1 MKQWTAH
8 HLLSSFNHICNQIMT
23 ARAFVIAIQNYSKGK
38 SLPNLP
44 GTNKDAEAFIRWLV
58 DKKGVKPSDILCCA
72 EKKIK
77 ARTTGTTSN
86 EIIAELAKA
95 VNNWAD
101 KTEELYFYFSG
112 HGFSY
117 SASAF
122 EKSIDILVASDFA
135 DLATSGR
142 ACLKLDEIK
151 TKLWKALGPKHHY
164 YFIDACRNQIAADA
178 INPSDT
184 GLGFPSSQLGTPTV
198 YKLFSTADG
207 AVSKTES
214 GFTPLLVKGLSGGGR
229 AKGLRSNHMYVIFDL
244 LGAYM
249 KKELEAAG
257 QDVDFSREGNGE
269 GFVLELKP
277 IPETKCE
284 IKVAKAKPSDEFVL
298 TIQDIKGFRKK
309 KKFKG
314 SSFEFSIFPDDYSFE
329 LSHASASAS
338 VLRKPPPEDPVDLY
352 DPCVLNFELRVSAK
366 TVKTI
371 KAKKGGKAPKGPPGR
386 PAIALPESTITAGKG
401 FLETG
406 PSQTLG
412 DKRKGKK
419 ARRIPVSAP
428 PSPTSPSTGV
438 LHAKCPP
445 TPHTEI
451 EVLSLRTGEL
461 QRVEADFQKEVPPGE
476 YQVKLRERGVTVSTH
491 EVTVKAGKIKTVNL
505 VARPRDKVRTSILKA
520 VKADEIGGA
529 SVFSETSLGP
539 LANQDLGLWLSLFG
553 ASRILGQAG
562 QFKKLERL
570 PLQTF
575 NDVKKN
581 KAVVYVLAGFEKF
594 AGPFAVG
601 LSLGPQVEWQLLKE
615 VKGLEKIY
623 ELRLPA
629 TVGSHLLSL
638 KIPRR
643 PPVTF
648 ATHCLPNRATL
659 ATFAQD
665 KEGRLTFHQS
675 ILPIQHLT
683 KYLDPM
689 VRGYLQGNMLGV
701 VRTMTLAQSQFA
713 RKRSVR
719 EQLEKSDQNVWI
731 DLVHHKWLDPL
742 MALIAAYDVIR
753 HGSRDEA
760 RSLLKIVNSN
770 LKKHFEGMGDVEAI
784 AKLLGSP
791 WTLPT
796 APPVFLD
803 GVMAFDE
810 IQEKQML
817 PLSPDKLDYYSP
829 WTAWQRAVNDFKLP
843 RVATR
848 KRKTTK
854 HVDGSKTARKARR
867 KRSGA
872 KRRSQHV

>member
-1 MKQWTAH
+1 
-8 HLLSSFNHICNQIMT
+8 MT
-23 ARAFVIAIQNYSKGK
+23 ARAFVIAIQNYSKGE

-58 DKKGVKPSDILCCA
+58 DKKGVKPSDILCCT
-72 EKKIK
+72 EKTIK

-86 EIIAELAKA
+86 EIIAELGKA
-95 VNNWAD
+95 VKKWAD
-101 KTEELYFYFSG
+101 KTDELYFYFSG

-135 DLATSGR
+135 ELATSGR

-164 YFIDACRNQIAADA
+164 YFIDACRNEIAADA

-207 AVSKTES
+207 SVSKTTS

-229 AKGLRSNHMYVIFDL
+229 AKGIRSNHMYVIFDL

-249 KKELEAAG
+249 KKELQAAG
-257 QDVDFSREGNGE
+257 QDVDFSREGNGD

-284 IKVAKAKPSDEFVL
+284 IKVAKAKPGDEFVL
-298 TIQDIKGFRKK
+298 TIQDVKGFRKK

-314 SSFEFSIFPDDYSFE
+314 PSFEFSIFPDDYSFE
-329 LSHASASAS
+329 LSHASAS

-352 DPCVLNFELRVSAK
+352 DPCVLNFELKISAK
-366 TVKTI
+366 TSNTTKAI
-371 KAKKGGKAPKGPPGR
+371 KQGKKSKALIAGQPFGLTGITSKDSLSPVTWPPGADRKRKSKKGR
-386 PAIALPESTITAGKG
+386 PVPVSE
-401 FLETG
+401 G
-406 PSQTLG
+406 PS
-412 DKRKGKK
+412 
-419 ARRIPVSAP
+419 VAP
-428 PSPTSPSTGV
+428 AVTGV

-451 EVLSLRTGEL
+451 EVLSLRTGEV
-461 QRVEADFQKEVPPGE
+461 QRVETDFQKEVPPGE
-476 YQVKLRERGVTVSTH
+476 YQIKLRERGITVSTH
-491 EVTVKAGKIKTVNL
+491 QVTVKAGKTKTVNL
-505 VARPRDKVRTSILKA
+505 VVRPKDKVRTSILKA
-520 VKADEIGGA
+520 VKADERGGA

-581 KAVVYVLAGFEKF
+581 EAVVYVLAGFEKF

-601 LSLGPQVEWQLLKE
+601 LSFGPQVKWQVLKE

-629 TVGSHLLSL
+629 TVGPHLLSL
-638 KIPRR
+638 QIPRR
-643 PPVTF
+643 PPITF

-675 ILPIQHLT
+675 ILPIRHLT

-713 RKRSVR
+713 RKRSVK
-719 EQLEKSDQNVWI
+719 EQLEKSDQNVWN

-791 WTLPT
+791 WTPPT

-829 WTAWQRAVNDFKLP
+829 WTAWQGAVNNFELP
-843 RVATR
+843 RVTTR
-848 KRKTTK
+848 EPGKRKTTK
-854 HVDGSKTARKARR
+854 HTDGSKSAVKARR
-867 KRSGA
+867 KRTVT
-872 KRRSQHV
+872 KRRSQV

>member
-1 MKQWTAH
+1 
-8 HLLSSFNHICNQIMT
+8 MT

-38 SLPNLP
+38 FLPNLP

-58 DKKGVKPSDILCCA
+58 DTKGVKPADILCCA
-72 EKKIK
+72 EKTVK

-95 VNNWAD
+95 FINWAD

-135 DLATSGR
+135 GLATGGR
-142 ACLKLDEIK
+142 ACLDLDEIK

-164 YFIDACRNQIAADA
+164 YFIDACRNEIAADA
-178 INPSDT
+178 ISPSDT

-207 AVSKTES
+207 AVSKTTS
-214 GFTPLLVKGLSGGGR
+214 GFTPLLIKGLSGIGR

-244 LGAYM
+244 LGAYL
-249 KKELEAAG
+249 KKKLQADG
-257 QDVDFSREGNGE
+257 QEVDFSHEGNGE
-269 GFVLELKP
+269 GFLLELKP

-298 TIQDIKGFRKK
+298 TIRDIKGFRKK

-314 SSFEFSIFPDDYSFE
+314 PSFQFSIFPDDYSFE
-329 LSHASASAS
+329 LSHTSAG

-352 DPCVLNFELRVSAK
+352 DQCVLNFELKVSAK
-366 TVKTI
+366 TSKTT
-371 KAKKGGKAPKGPPGR
+371 KATKKGKTSKAVAGGPPSGILLGHLPSTEAV
-386 PAIALPESTITAGKG
+386 PAALPTPSGTLHLKG
-401 FLETG
+401 A
-406 PSQTLG
+406 S
-412 DKRKGKK
+412 
-419 ARRIPVSAP
+419 
-428 PSPTSPSTGV
+428 
-438 LHAKCPP
+438 

-461 QRVEADFQKEVPPGE
+461 QRAEGDFQKEMPPGE

-505 VARPRDKVRTSILKA
+505 VARPKDKMRTSILNA
-520 VKADEIGGA
+520 VKADEEGGA

-581 KAVVYVLAGFEKF
+581 NAVVYVLAGFEKF

-601 LSLGPQVEWQLLKE
+601 LSFGPQVEWQLLKE
-615 VKGLEKIY
+615 VNGLEKIY

-629 TVGSHLLSL
+629 PVGPHLLSL

-643 PPVTF
+643 PPITF

-675 ILPIQHLT
+675 ILPIRHLT

-689 VRGYLQGNMLGV
+689 VRGYLRGNMLGV

-713 RKRSVR
+713 RKRSVK
-719 EQLEKSDQNVWI
+719 EELEKSDRKVWS

-753 HGSRDEA
+753 HGTRDEA
-760 RSLLKIVNSN
+760 RGLLKMVNSN

-796 APPVFLD
+796 APPVFMD

-810 IQEKQML
+810 IQEKQIL

-829 WTAWQRAVNDFKLP
+829 WTTWQRAVNDFKLP
-843 RVATR
+843 RVTTR
-848 KRKTTK
+848 EPNKRKTTK
-854 HVDGSKTARKARR
+854 QMDGSKTASRTSK
-867 KRSGA
+867 KRSTA
-872 KRRSQHV
+872 KRRS

>member
-1 MKQWTAH
+1 
-8 HLLSSFNHICNQIMT
+8 MT
-23 ARAFVIAIQNYSKGK
+23 ARAIVIAIQNYSKGK

-58 DKKGVKPSDILCCA
+58 DTKRVKPADILCCA
-72 EKKIK
+72 EKTVR
-77 ARTTGTTSN
+77 ARTTGTTSG

-95 VNNWAD
+95 VKNWAD

-151 TKLWKALGPKHHY
+151 TKLWMALGPKHHY

-184 GLGFPSSQLGTPTV
+184 GLGFPGSQLGVPTV

-207 AVSKTES
+207 AVSKTTS

-229 AKGLRSNHMYVIFDL
+229 AKGLRSNRMYVIFDL

-249 KKELEAAG
+249 KKELQAAG
-257 QDVDFSREGNGE
+257 QDVDFSREGNGD
-269 GFVLELKP
+269 GLVLELKP

-284 IKVAKAKPSDEFVL
+284 IKVAKAKPNDEFTL
-298 TIQDIKGFRKK
+298 TIRDIKGFDKK

-314 SSFEFSIFPDDYSFE
+314 PSFEFSVFPDDYSFE
-329 LSHASASAS
+329 LSHSSGS
-338 VLRKPPPEDPVDLY
+338 VQRKPPPEDPVDLY
-352 DPCVLNFELRVSAK
+352 DPCVLNFELK
-366 TVKTI
+366 TSGQ
-371 KAKKGGKAPKGPPGR
+371 AGAAALDA
-386 PAIALPESTITAGKG
+386 PAITATLDLKG
-401 FLETG
+401 
-406 PSQTLG
+406 
-412 DKRKGKK
+412 
-419 ARRIPVSAP
+419 AR
-428 PSPTSPSTGV
+428 
-438 LHAKCPP
+438 

-461 QRVEADFQKEVPPGE
+461 ERVEGDFHKEVVPGQ
-476 YQVKLRERGVTVSTH
+476 YRVKLRERGVTISTH
-491 EVTVKAGKIKTVNL
+491 EITVDAGKTKSVDL
-505 VARPRDKVRTSILKA
+505 VARPKDKVRTAILKA
-520 VKADEIGGA
+520 VEDNADELG
-529 SVFSETSLGP
+529 SLFRTADRGP
-539 LANQDLGLWLSLFG
+539 IANQDLGLWLSLLG
-553 ASRILGQAG
+553 ASRILDQAG
-562 QFKKLERL
+562 QFKLKQL

-575 NDVKKN
+575 KDIKKN
-581 KAVVYVLAGFEKF
+581 ETAVYVLGGFEKS
-594 AGPFAVG
+594 AGAFAVG
-601 LSLGPQVEWQLLKE
+601 LSSGANVEWQRLKP
-615 VKGLEKIY
+615 VQGLEKIY

-629 TVGSHLLSL
+629 TAGSHLLSL
-638 KIPRR
+638 SIPRR
-643 PPVTF
+643 PPITF

-665 KEGRLTFHQS
+665 KEGRLTFHQF
-675 ILPIQHLT
+675 ILPIRHLI
-683 KYLDPM
+683 KYLDPT
-689 VRGYLQGNMLGV
+689 VREYLQADLLDV

-713 RKRSVR
+713 RKRPVR
-719 EQLEKSDQNVWI
+719 EQLEKTDRKVWS
-731 DLVHHKWLDPL
+731 DLVHRKWLDPL
-742 MALIAAYDVIR
+742 MALMAAYDVIR
-753 HGSRDEA
+753 HGTRDEA
-760 RSLLKIVNSN
+760 RSLLKMVNSN
-770 LKKHFEGMGDVEAI
+770 LKKHFAGMGDVEAI

-796 APPVFLD
+796 APPVFMD

-829 WTAWQRAVNDFKLP
+829 WTTWQRAVNDFKL
-843 RVATR
+843 RRATTR
-848 KRKTTK
+848 KP
-854 HVDGSKTARKARR
+854 SKTAGKISK
-867 KRSGA
+867 KRSTT
-872 KRRSQHV
+872 KKLS

>member
-1 MKQWTAH
+1 
-8 HLLSSFNHICNQIMT
+8 MT
-23 ARAFVIAIQNYSKGK
+23 ARAIVIAIQNYSKGK

-58 DKKGVKPSDILCCA
+58 ETKRVEPADILCCA
-72 EKKIK
+72 GKTVK
-77 ARTTGTTSN
+77 ARTTGTTSG

-95 VNNWAD
+95 VKNWAD

-117 SASAF
+117 AASAF

-135 DLATSGR
+135 DLTTSGR

-151 TKLWKALGPKHHY
+151 TKLWMALGPKHHY

-184 GLGFPSSQLGTPTV
+184 GLGFPGSQLGVPTV

-207 AVSKTES
+207 AVSKTTS

-229 AKGLRSNHMYVIFDL
+229 AKGLRSNRMYVIFDL

-249 KKELEAAG
+249 KKELQAAG
-257 QDVDFSREGNGE
+257 QDVDFSREGNGD
-269 GFVLELKP
+269 GLVLELKP

-284 IKVAKAKPSDEFVL
+284 IKVAKATPADEFVL
-298 TIQDIKGFRKK
+298 TIQDVKGFRKK

-329 LSHASASAS
+329 LSHSSAS
-338 VLRKPPPEDPVDLY
+338 VQRKPPPEDPVDLY
-352 DPCVLNFELRVSAK
+352 DPCLLNFELKTSEKTSKKTKGTKKVKASEVLAPAPIGGVDVS
-366 TVKTI
+366 
-371 KAKKGGKAPKGPPGR
+371 GKAV
-386 PAIALPESTITAGKG
+386 AAALAAPTITGTLNLKG
-401 FLETG
+401 A
-406 PSQTLG
+406 S
-412 DKRKGKK
+412 
-419 ARRIPVSAP
+419 
-428 PSPTSPSTGV
+428 
-438 LHAKCPP
+438 

-451 EVLSLRTGEL
+451 ELLSLRTGEL
-461 QRVEADFQKEVPPGE
+461 ERVAGDFHKEVLPGQ
-476 YQVKLRERGVTVSTH
+476 YRVKLRERGVTISTH
-491 EVTVKAGKIKTVNL
+491 QITVDAGKTKSVDL
-505 VARPRDKVRTSILKA
+505 AARPKDKVRTSILKA
-520 VKADEIGGA
+520 VEDNENEAGSLFPTADGG
-529 SVFSETSLGP
+529 P
-539 LANQDLGLWLSLFG
+539 IANQDLGLWLSLLG
-553 ASRILGQAG
+553 ASRILDQAG
-562 QFKKLERL
+562 QFKKLKKL

-575 NDVKKN
+575 KDIKKN
-581 KAVVYVLAGFEKF
+581 ETVVYVLGGFEKS
-594 AGPFAVG
+594 AGAFAVG
-601 LSLGPQVEWQLLKE
+601 LSSDANVEWQRLKT

-629 TVGSHLLSL
+629 TAGSHLLSL
-638 KIPRR
+638 NIPRR
-643 PPVTF
+643 PPITF

-665 KEGRLTFHQS
+665 KEGRLTFHQF
-675 ILPIQHLT
+675 ILPIRHLI
-683 KYLDPM
+683 KYLDPG
-689 VRGYLQGNMLGV
+689 VQGYLQGNLLDV

-719 EQLEKSDQNVWI
+719 EQLEKTDRKVWR

-753 HGSRDEA
+753 HGTRDQA
-760 RSLLKIVNSN
+760 RSLLKMVNSN

-796 APPVFLD
+796 APPVFMD

-810 IQEKQML
+810 LQEKQML

-829 WTAWQRAVNDFKLP
+829 WTTWQRAVNDFKLP
-843 RVATR
+843 RVTTR
-848 KRKTTK
+848 KRSTRKVTK
-854 HVDGSKTARKARR
+854 HGDGSTTAGQVRK
-867 KRSGA
+867 KRSTA
-872 KRRSQHV
+872 KRSS

>member
-1 MKQWTAH
+1 
-8 HLLSSFNHICNQIMT
+8 MT
-23 ARAFVIAIQNYSKGK
+23 ARAIVIAIQNYSKGK

-58 DKKGVKPSDILCCA
+58 DTKGVKPSDILCCA
-72 EKKIK
+72 EKTIK

-164 YFIDACRNQIAADA
+164 YFIDACRNEIAADA

-207 AVSKTES
+207 AVSKTTS

-249 KKELEAAG
+249 KKELQAAG
-257 QDVDFSREGNGE
+257 QDVDFSREGNGD
-269 GFVLELKP
+269 GLVLELKP

-284 IKVAKAKPSDEFVL
+284 IKVAKAKPGDEFVL

-329 LSHASASAS
+329 LSHSSAS
-338 VLRKPPPEDPVDLY
+338 VVRKPPPEDPVDLY
-352 DPCVLNFELRVSAK
+352 DPCVLNFELKISTK
-366 TVKTI
+366 TSKTTKATKKVKTS
-371 KAKKGGKAPKGPPGR
+371 KGLGPGPKGGGDVGGKAELAAVAAP
-386 PAIALPESTITAGKG
+386 TITGTLNLKG
-401 FLETG
+401 G
-406 PSQTLG
+406 
-412 DKRKGKK
+412 
-419 ARRIPVSAP
+419 SA
-428 PSPTSPSTGV
+428 
-438 LHAKCPP
+438 
-445 TPHTEI
+445 PHTEI
-451 EVLSLRTGEL
+451 EVLSLRTGEAERL
-461 QRVEADFQKEVPPGE
+461 EGDFHREVVPGE
-476 YQVKLRERGVTVSTH
+476 YVVKLRERGVTVSKH
-491 EVTVKAGKIKTVNL
+491 EITVDAGRSKTVNL
-505 VARPRDKVRTSILKA
+505 AARPKDKVRTSILKA
-520 VKADEIGGA
+520 VEDDGRESSLFPAPD
-529 SVFSETSLGP
+529 LGP
-539 LANQDLGLWLSLFG
+539 LANQELGLWLSLLG
-553 ASRILGQAG
+553 ASRILDQTGG
-562 QFKKLERL
+562 FWKLDTL
-570 PLQTF
+570 PLQSFT
-575 NDVKKN
+575 DIKKN
-581 KAVVYVLAGFEKF
+581 ETAVYVLAGFEKSGG
-594 AGPFAVG
+594 AFAVG
-601 LSLGPQVEWQLLKE
+601 LSSDANVEWQLLKK

-629 TVGSHLLSL
+629 MAGSHLLSL
-638 KIPRR
+638 NIPRR
-643 PPVTF
+643 PSITF

-665 KEGRLTFHQS
+665 KEGRLTFHQF
-675 ILPIQHLT
+675 ILPIRHLI
-683 KYLDPM
+683 KYLDPTL
-689 VRGYLQGNMLGV
+689 RGYLQANLLDV

-719 EQLEKSDQNVWI
+719 EQLEKTDRKVWS

-753 HGSRDEA
+753 HGTRDEA
-760 RSLLKIVNSN
+760 RVLLKMVNSN
-770 LKKHFEGMGDVEAI
+770 LRKHFEGMGDVEAI

-796 APPVFLD
+796 APPVFMD

-829 WTAWQRAVNDFKLP
+829 WTTWQRAVNDLKLP

-848 KRKTTK
+848 KRTK
-854 HVDGSKTARKARR
+854 RKVTKLADGSKTASKTRK
-867 KRSGA
+867 KRSTE
-872 KRRSQHV
+872 KRRS

>member
-1 MKQWTAH
+1 
-8 HLLSSFNHICNQIMT
+8 MT
-23 ARAFVIAIQNYSKGK
+23 ARAIVIAIQNYSKGK

-58 DKKGVKPSDILCCA
+58 DTKGVKPADIFCCA
-72 EKKIK
+72 EKTVK

-95 VNNWAD
+95 VSKWAD

-122 EKSIDILVASDFA
+122 EKPIDILVASDFV

-151 TKLWKALGPKHHY
+151 TKLWMALGPKHHY
-164 YFIDACRNQIAADA
+164 YFIDACRNEIPANA

-184 GLGFPSSQLGTPTV
+184 GLGFPSSQLGVPTV

-207 AVSKTES
+207 AVSKTTS

-229 AKGLRSNHMYVIFDL
+229 AKGLRSNRMYVIFDQ

-249 KKELEAAG
+249 KKELQAAG
-257 QDVDFSREGNGE
+257 QDVDFSHEGNGE
-269 GFVLELKP
+269 GFLLELKP
-277 IPETKCE
+277 IPDSQLE
-284 IKVAKAKPSDEFVL
+284 IKIAKAKPGDEFVL
-298 TIQDIKGFRKK
+298 TYKTINSPRRK

-329 LSHASASAS
+329 LSHSSAS
-338 VLRKPPPEDPVDLY
+338 VQRKPPPEDPVDLY
-352 DPCVLNFELRVSAK
+352 DRCVLNFELTVAEKTSRKTKATKKGKASKVLVSIPIGAGEVSGKAVSAALAAP
-366 TVKTI
+366 TTTGTLNL
-371 KAKKGGKAPKGPPGR
+371 KGA
-386 PAIALPESTITAGKG
+386 S
-401 FLETG
+401 
-406 PSQTLG
+406 
-412 DKRKGKK
+412 
-419 ARRIPVSAP
+419 
-428 PSPTSPSTGV
+428 
-438 LHAKCPP
+438 

-461 QRVEADFQKEVPPGE
+461 ERVEGDFHKEVVPGQ
-476 YQVKLRERGVTVSTH
+476 YRVKLRERGVTISTH
-491 EVTVKAGKIKTVNL
+491 EITVDPGKTKSVDL
-505 VARPRDKVRTSILKA
+505 AARPKDKVRTSILKA
-520 VKADEIGGA
+520 VEDNKKATG
-529 SVFSETSLGP
+529 SVSTAPDLGP
-539 LANQDLGLWLSLFG
+539 IANQDLGLWLSLLG

-562 QFKKLERL
+562 QFKKLKKL

-581 KAVVYVLAGFEKF
+581 EAVVYVLAGFEKS
-594 AGPFAVG
+594 AGAFAVG
-601 LSLGPQVEWQLLKE
+601 LSSDAKVEWQPLKA

-629 TVGSHLLSL
+629 TAGSHLLSL
-638 KIPRR
+638 NIPRR
-643 PPVTF
+643 PPITF

-665 KEGRLTFHQS
+665 KEGRLTFHQF
-675 ILPIQHLT
+675 ILPIRHLI
-683 KYLDPM
+683 KYLDPT
-689 VRGYLQGNMLGV
+689 VRGYLQANLLDV

-719 EQLEKSDQNVWI
+719 EQLAKTDRKVWS

-753 HGSRDEA
+753 HGTRDEA
-760 RSLLKIVNSN
+760 RRLLKIVNSN

-791 WTLPT
+791 WKLPA
-796 APPVFLD
+796 APPVFMD

-829 WTAWQRAVNDFKLP
+829 WTTWQRAVNDFKP
-843 RVATR
+843 SRATTR
-848 KRKTTK
+848 KR
-854 HVDGSKTARKARR
+854 S
-867 KRSGA
+867 
-872 KRRSQHV
+872 KRRN

>member
-1 MKQWTAH
+1 
-8 HLLSSFNHICNQIMT
+8 MT

-44 GTNKDAEAFIRWLV
+44 GTNKDAEAFIRWLI
-58 DKKGVKPSDILCCA
+58 DKKGVKPADILCCA
-72 EKKIK
+72 EKTIK

-164 YFIDACRNQIAADA
+164 YFIDACRNQISADA

-207 AVSKTES
+207 AISKTQS
-214 GFTPLLVKGLSGGGR
+214 GFTQLLVNGLSGGGR
-229 AKGLRSNHMYVIFDL
+229 AKGLRTNRMYVIFDL

-249 KKELEAAG
+249 KRALEAAG

-269 GFVLELKP
+269 GLLLELKP
-277 IPETKCE
+277 IPETACE
-284 IKVAKAKPSDEFVL
+284 IRVAKAKPGDEFVL
-298 TIQDIKGFRKK
+298 SIQDIKGFRKE

-314 SSFEFSIFPDDYSFE
+314 RSFQFSIFPDDYSFE
-329 LSHASASAS
+329 LSHPSAT
-338 VLRKPPPEDPVDLY
+338 VLRKPPPENPVDLF
-352 DPCVLNFELRVSAK
+352 DPCVLNFELRVPAK
-366 TVKTI
+366 TSGTTKGKT
-371 KAKKGGKAPKGPPGR
+371 GGKAAKALTGPS
-386 PAIALPESTITAGKG
+386 AIATSESAITAGEV
-401 FLETG
+401 FLDAG
-406 PSQTLG
+406 PPQTSEG
-412 DKRKGKK
+412 KRKGKK
-419 ARRIPVSAP
+419 ARRIPESEL
-428 PSPTSPSTGV
+428 PSPTPPITGV

-451 EVLSLRTGEL
+451 EVLSLRTGDI
-461 QRVEADFQKEVPPGE
+461 QRVEGDFRKELPPGE
-476 YQVKLRERGVTVSTH
+476 YVVKLRERGVTVSKH
-491 EVTVKAGKIKTVNL
+491 EMTVEPGKTKTINL
-505 VARPRDKVRTSILKA
+505 VARPKDKVRTSILKA
-520 VKADEIGGA
+520 VAADEVEGA
-529 SVFSETSLGP
+529 SVFSESSLGP
-539 LANQDLGLWLSLFG
+539 LASQDLGLWLSVFG

-575 NDVKKN
+575 NDIKKN
-581 KAVVYVLAGFEKF
+581 EAVVYVLAGFEKS

-601 LSLGPQVEWQLLKE
+601 LSSGPQVEWQLLKE

-629 TVGSHLLSL
+629 TAGSHLLSL

-643 PPVTF
+643 PPITF

-659 ATFAQD
+659 ASFAQD
-665 KEGRLTFHQS
+665 KESRLTFHQS

-683 KYLDPM
+683 RYLDDT
-689 VRGYLQGNMLGV
+689 VQAYVQGNMLGV
-701 VRTMTLAQSQFA
+701 VRTMTLAQNQFA

-719 EQLEKSDQNVWI
+719 EQLEKADWKVWN

-742 MALIAAYDVIR
+742 MALMAAYDVIR

-770 LKKHFEGMGDVEAI
+770 LQKHFEGMGDVEAI
-784 AKLLGSP
+784 AKLLGSQ
-791 WTLPT
+791 WTMPT

-803 GVMAFDE
+803 GVLAFDE

-829 WTAWQRAVNDFKLP
+829 WTAWQGAVNDLNLP
-843 RVATR
+843 RVTTR
-848 KRKTTK
+848 KRSKRKVTK
-854 HVDGSKTARKARR
+854 HVDGSKTASKTRK
-867 KRSGA
+867 KRSSA
-872 KRRSQHV
+872 KIRS